1 MLFRSDLRADG
12 LKVTWEQDSRTND
25 GGCDEGTVSRFSRNG
40 TLTVG
45 DSIVVYYWGP
55 VPEEP
60 TTEPTEP
67 SNPVTLPTAPTDLT
81 GGAQ

>member
-1 MLFRSDLRADG
+1 M
-12 LKVTWEQDSRTND
+12 
-25 GGCDEGTVSRFSRNG
+25 SRFSRNG